1 VSNGRCPH
9 GSGGDHRVL
18 AAWPDYLETALEDA
32 LRLAA
37 SATKYDETAPN
48 QKDRAPR
55 CCDFDKLAW
64 RELTGKLS
72 SKGVARTDLPPS
84 LCITGSSRTR
94 FCLRQ
99 PFDKATE
106 ATNKMLPLEAI
117 TRREYPCPIAD
128 PNEYP
133 FGRYPDAPCSVSG
146 VAS

>member
-1 VSNGRCPH
+1 LRMRSDWRLQPPNMTRPH
-9 GSGGDHRVL
+9 QIR
-18 AAWPDYLETALEDA
+18 
-32 LRLAA
+32 
-37 SATKYDETAPN
+37 KI
-48 QKDRAPR
+48 R